1 MLSNTKNSPQ
11 KILLLRL
18 SSIGDIVLTTPVIR
32 CLKLQLPDVRLHF
45 LVKKNFAT
53 ILHSNPYID
62 KVHQF
67 ESNLKKCIQGLKKE
81 QFDCII
87 DLHNNQRTWLIK
99 QALQIKN
106 YTFNK
111 LNIEKWLL
119 VYLKWNK
126 LPDVHIVDRYL
137 AAVAALGVQNDGKGL
152 DYFIPEKDQVK
163 PTQLFPQLN
172 HQPYTALVIGAKH
185 ATKRLPMHK
194 LLAVCQLI
202 VQPIILLGGADDAPI
217 AQEIVEK
224 TSKTSIFSACGLL
237 NLNQSASL
245 VQQAAKVITHDTGL
259 MHIAAAFNQHILCI
273 WGNTVPE
280 FGMYPYLAVDT
291 IGSYHI
297 VQVANLPCRPCSK
310 IGYEQCPKQHFD
322 CMEQIKVQD
331 IADWGNGVEQT

>member
-1 MLSNTKNSPQ
+1 MPILPK

-32 CLKLQLPDVRLHF
+32 CLKLQLPDVHLHF

-53 ILHSNPYID
+53 IVHTNPYIN
-62 KVHQF
+62 KVHLF
-67 ESNLKKCIQGLKKE
+67 EGDLKQCIQELKKE

-99 QALQIKN
+99 QALRVKN

-119 VYLKWNK
+119 IYLKWNK

-137 AAVAALGVQNDGKGL
+137 AAVAPLGVQNDGKGL
-152 DYFIPEKDQVK
+152 DYFIPEKDRVK
-163 PTQLFPQLN
+163 PTQLFPELH
-172 HQPYTALVIGAKH
+172 HQSYTALVIGAKH

-194 LLAVCQLI
+194 LVAICQLLR
-202 VQPIILLGGADDAPI
+202 QPVILLGGPSDAVI
-217 AQEIVEK
+217 AQQIVEQVGQP
-224 TSKTSIFSACGLL
+224 SVFSACGLL
-237 NLNQSASL
+237 NLSQSASL

-280 FGMYPYLAVDT
+280 FGMYPYLANDT
-291 IGSYHI
+291 KGSFHI
-297 VQVANLPCRPCSK
+297 VQVDNLPCRPCSK
-310 IGYEQCPKQHFD
+310 IGYEQCPKQHFH
-322 CMEQIKVQD
+322 CMERIPVQA
-331 IADWGNGVEQT
+331 IAGWGN